1 VKLATIRIGDGSSSC
16 PMCSNLRRLPSVL
29 KPDRRL
35 AAMVYAPA
43 VADRDRP
50 PRARTRDRFPAPAPS
65 TAAARPERPPNPS
78 PQQFPGASC
87 SCCPPR
93 PERNVVNRGEK
104 SCHSSRSRPSRL
116 PSSVRPAPGGAA
128 VCHQRGSS
136 CPERRIYRGSAA
148 AMPRQNVRAARHDM
162 ACKAEPPSSTG
173 AGGRR
178 WTTWTLTGCASR
190 SC

>member
-1 VKLATIRIGDGSSSC
+1 MPLIEISSIT
-16 PMCSNLRRLPSVL
+16 
-29 KPDRRL
+29 
-35 AAMVYAPA
+35 
-43 VADRDRP
+43 P
-50 PRARTRDRFPAPAPS
+50 PVQRS
-65 TAAARPERPPNPS
+65 T
-78 PQQFPGASC
+78 
-87 SCCPPR
+87 
-93 PERNVVNRGEK
+93 
-104 SCHSSRSRPSRL
+104 SSR
-116 PSSVRPAPGGAA
+116 GAA

-178 WTTWTLTGCASR
+178 WTTWTLMGCASR